1 MKNKFTLLGL
11 LVFFTITSNAQFSI
25 DAELRP
31 RTEYRHGF
39 NNLIPA
45 DAEPAYGISTRARLN
60 FDYKAEA
67 YEIYLSM
74 QDVLVW
80 GENRQI
86 KPEDVNNSFSIF
98 EAWAKVKLGEKTNT
112 KFGRQVI
119 SYDDQRI
126 MGGLDWAQQGRNH
139 DALLLTYT
147 NEKIAV
153 DAGFAYNQDYDN
165 ISGYVN
171 SGNTYNT
178 TGFFSYKT
186 MQYIHA
192 QNTWNAFSGSILV
205 LNNGFQN
212 FDSTNNQDGISNL
225 QTFGAHLKYNK
236 KSISLAA
243 NLFMQTGER
252 QGEVSVKDAFLLSLE
267 ATFKATSALSLGVGA
282 EVISGNNAQAGE
294 TSAFFPLYGTN
305 HKFNG
310 YMDYFYVGNH
320 ANSVGLVDLHIT
332 AKYLFSEKS
341 SLYAQVLN
349 FSGQKALPSGEKQL
363 GTEVDLVYAQ
373 KLKGF
378 TLQAG
383 YSQMFASKGMYEL
396 KGLDENLAANTQNW
410 AWVMVVF
417 KPKFL

>member
-1 MKNKFTLLGL
+1 MKLKLTLLTL
-11 LVFFTITSNAQFSI
+11 LAFISITSNAQFSI
-25 DAELRP
+25 DGQLRP

-39 NNLIPA
+39 GNLITK
-45 DAEPAYGISTRARLN
+45 DAEPGFGFSTRARVN
-60 FDYKAEA
+60 FDYKAET
-67 YEIYLSM
+67 YEVYMSM

-86 KPEDVNNSFSIF
+86 DPKDANNSFAIF
-98 EAWAKVKLGEKTNT
+98 EAWANIKLGEKTKT
-112 KFGRQVI
+112 KIGRQVL

-139 DALLLTYT
+139 DAILFKYAK
-147 NEKIAV
+147 EKSALDV
-153 DAGFAYNQDYDN
+153 GFAYNQDYDN
-165 ISGYVN
+165 ISGFI
-171 SGNTYNT
+171 STGNTYNT

-186 MQYIHA
+186 MQYAHF
-192 QNTWNAFSGSILV
+192 QKDWSSFSGSLLF

-212 FDSTNNQDGISNL
+212 FTTLNEQDGISNL
-225 QTFGAHLKYNK
+225 QTFGAHLNYKVK
-236 KSISLAA
+236 GLGLAA

-252 QGEVSVKDAFLLSLE
+252 QGEVKVKSASLLSLE
-267 ATFKATSALSLGVGA
+267 ANYKFNAPFTLGAGV
-282 EVISGNNAQAGE
+282 EVISGNNASAGE

-320 ANSVGLVDLHIT
+320 ANSVGLVDIHIT
-332 AKYLFSEKS
+332 ANYQFNEKS
-341 SLYAQVLN
+341 GLFAQVLN
-349 FSGQKALPSGEKQL
+349 FSGQKALPSGEKSL
-363 GTEVDLVYAQ
+363 GTEVDLVYTQ

-383 YSQMFASKGMYEL
+383 YSQMFATDGMYEL
-396 KGLDENLAANTQNW
+396 KNTAENVAATTQNW
-410 AWVMVVF
+410 AWVMLVF